1 MVVWDANSP
10 LSLHWNLYGLHFWW
24 WVPHHLQEKKK
35 YQSLKCWIS
44 PDIDACLYLVRW
56 DDKQEKIYI
65 QKKII
70 KRDRRSIK
78 IFVALIW
85 PLPSHVHQS
94 RFPSNNF
101 RQERIISWD
110 IHREYTS
117 LIAKDIV
124 SMNHHVY
131 NDILQ
136 CQQDYIREY
145 ADGSL
150 MKYSGT
156 LMVPHNS
163 RIC

>member
-1 MVVWDANSP
+1 M
-10 LSLHWNLYGLHFWW
+10 G
-24 WVPHHLQEKKK
+24 
-35 YQSLKCWIS
+35 
-44 PDIDACLYLVRW
+44 
-56 DDKQEKIYI
+56 
-65 QKKII
+65 
-70 KRDRRSIK
+70 
-78 IFVALIW
+78 
-85 PLPSHVHQS
+85 
-94 RFPSNNF
+94 
-101 RQERIISWD
+101 D